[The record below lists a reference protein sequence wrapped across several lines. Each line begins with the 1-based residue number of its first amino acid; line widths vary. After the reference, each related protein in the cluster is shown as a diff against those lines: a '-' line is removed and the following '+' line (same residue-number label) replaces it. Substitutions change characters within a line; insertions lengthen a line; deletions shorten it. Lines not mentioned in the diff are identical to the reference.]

1 MLRNYLKI
9 AWRNLGRNK
18 VYSAINISG
27 LSIGLAVCMLL
38 VLYIGHETNYDK
50 FHKNAER
57 IGWIQAKVKI
67 GNDSLYMPYVR
78 FSTGP
83 SIKQIEPTVE
93 SFLRYKLQ
101 DKITIIQNPL
111 SPSLKFAE
119 DKFLFADSNFF
130 SFFSFP
136 LLQGSKNSVLQNPF
150 SVVISEDAAT
160 KYFGNENPVGK
171 IIRYNNTHDFT
182 ITGVAKK
189 KPSNSSIKF
198 DFVAALSSMSS
209 INVERDLLT
218 KDESLFS
225 TYFLLKTSKDFAS
238 VERSLAQIEKSKGN
252 DQVDRRFI
260 AHPLGN
266 IHLYA
271 DLDKANTKYLK
282 IFSFVA
288 ALILLLAIINY
299 VSLST
304 ARSTTR
310 SKEIGVRKVLGADR
324 KIIAHQ
330 FFVESSLYTAIAFV
344 LGYVLCIIFQPSF
357 FSFLQIEIDY
367 SFFYSRYTLM
377 AFATL
382 FIITVLF
389 AATYPAILLSAYK
402 PILVLYG
409 RFRKQP
415 GGIGVRKYFTV
426 FQFAISVVL
435 IICGIVISRQIYFIK
450 HTDTGVK
457 KENVLMLSFSA
468 TVGKHYTPLK
478 KEILS
483 LPAVQQVS
491 VALHPLYKG
500 YDMMGTIP
508 QNSDQMILMPT
519 FAVDQNYISLL
530 GLKWKH
536 PLSDPISY
544 LNQKTI
550 AILNETAVQKLN
562 LTGNPI
568 GQKIDGQFTIAGVIQ
583 DFNYASLQNKID
595 GLCLFVTNDNDT
607 SSLWA
612 QRGGFVFMKLNPQ
625 VGISSLLQRLKNIFE
640 RYDPGKPFEYHFLDE
655 AFDAQ
660 YKAEDRLSKILSG
673 FTLFTVLLA
682 SLGLFGLATFTGIQ
696 RTKEIGIRKV
706 LGASVKNVVALL
718 SVDFLKLVFLAV
730 VIASPVA
737 WWFMN
742 DWLEAF
748 AYRITIKGWMFLA
761 AGGVVV
767 LIALITISFQSI
779 KSALSN
785 PVKNL
790 RTE

>member
-1 MLRNYLKI
+1 MLRNYLKM

-38 VLYIGHETNYDK
+38 VLYVGHETNYDK

-57 IGWIQAKVKI
+57 IGWIQTKVKI

-83 SIKQIEPTVE
+83 TIKQIDPSVE
-93 SFLRYKLQ
+93 GFLRYKLQ
-101 DKITIIQNPL
+101 DKNTIIQNPL

-119 DKFLFADSNFF
+119 ESFLFADSNFF
-130 SFFSFP
+130 SFFSFR
-136 LLQGSKNSVLQNPF
+136 LLQGHKNNVLQKPF
-150 SVVISEDAAT
+150 SVVISEDVAV

-198 DFVAALSSMSS
+198 DFVASLSSMSS
-209 INVERDLLT
+209 ISGERDLLT
-218 KDESLFS
+218 KDEGLFS

-238 VERSLAQIEKSKGN
+238 VERSLTQIETTGN
-252 DQVDRRFI
+252 AQVDRRFI
-260 AHPLGN
+260 VHPLNN

-271 DLDKANTKYLK
+271 DIDNANTKYLK
-282 IFSFVA
+282 IFSFVSV
-288 ALILLLAIINY
+288 LVLLLAIINY

-310 SKEIGVRKVLGADR
+310 SKEVGVRKVLGADR

-330 FFVESSLYTAIAFV
+330 FFIESALYTAIAFV
-344 LGYVLCIIFQPSF
+344 LGYLLCILFQPVF
-357 FSFLQIEIDY
+357 FNFLRIEVDY
-367 SFFYSRYTLM
+367 SFFYSGYTLM

-382 FIITVLF
+382 FIVTVVL

-415 GGIGVRKYFTV
+415 GGIGVRKFFTV

-457 KENVLMLSFSA
+457 KENVLMLSFSPN
-468 TVGKHYTPLK
+468 VGKHYAPLK

-508 QNSDQMILMPT
+508 KNSNQMILMPT

-530 GLKWKH
+530 GLKWKY
-536 PLSDPISY
+536 PPVDSVSF
-544 LNQKTI
+544 LNQKTV
-550 AILNETAVQKLN
+550 AILNETAVEKLS
-562 LTGNPI
+562 LTGNPV
-568 GQKIDGQFTIAGVIQ
+568 GQKIDDQFTIAGVLQ

-595 GLCLFVTNDNDT
+595 GLCLFVTNDSDT
-607 SSLWA
+607 SSLWT
-612 QRGGFVFMKLNPQ
+612 QRGGSVFIKLSSQ
-625 VGISSLLQRLKNIFE
+625 ARISSLMQDLKSIFE
-640 RYDPGKPFEYHFLDE
+640 RYDPQKPFDYYFLDE
-655 AFDAQ
+655 AFEAQ
-660 YKAEDRLSKILSG
+660 YKAEDRLSKILTA

-682 SLGLFGLATFTGIQ
+682 SLGLFGLATFTAIQ
-696 RTKEIGIRKV
+696 RTKEIGIRKI
-706 LGASVKNVVALL
+706 LGASVENVVALL
-718 SVDFLKLVFLAV
+718 STEFLKLVMLAV
-730 VIASPVA
+730 IIASPIA

-761 AGGVVV
+761 AGGSVI

-779 KSALSN
+779 KAAIAN
-785 PVKNL
+785 PVTSL
-790 RTE
+790 RAE